1 MRNNKEYAIKITN
14 KNLGDF
20 YYHYTKILWKDNYR
34 YYVFSKKTIG
44 IRKWKTIGYINTV
57 IDEIFEKLL
66 HNNRIARSMI
76 LLECTD
82 LFNEGIVKESEYN
95 LLISR
100 KKCFIQVTKVS
111 SKNMIERTDLEISN
125 YVSKITSLM
134 KTAENDKILDL
145 TVVKKML
152 DNLELKITSYNK
164 YKKCDNAN
172 YQDYINN
179 SIDYVDASYNF
190 RLLKLKKLM
199 NESR

>member
-152 DNLELKITSYNK
+152 DNLKLKITSYNK

>member
-1 MRNNKEYAIKITN
+1 MRNKKEYAIKITN

-20 YYHYTKILWKDNYR
+20 YYHYTKILWKDNYK

-44 IRKWKTIGYINTV
+44 VRKWKTIQYINTV

-66 HNNRIARSMI
+66 HRSPRSII